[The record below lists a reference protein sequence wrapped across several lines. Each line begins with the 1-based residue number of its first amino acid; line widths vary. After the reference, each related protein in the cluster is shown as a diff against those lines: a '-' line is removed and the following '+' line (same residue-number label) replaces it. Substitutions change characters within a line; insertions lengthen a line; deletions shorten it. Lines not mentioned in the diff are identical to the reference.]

1 MVESY
6 GTPQP
11 RTCGGRW
18 WLGMDLVVSLLCE
31 LLCDNVRHHE
41 ECKHTFDG
49 AAVTA
54 KGDGK
59 DLASAATAKGYAED
73 LAPAETA
80 KADQRLQI
88 AVMIRSY
95 VFRDFRAR
103 QINSTLGLWSYPAS

>member
-1 MVESY
+1 MS
-6 GTPQP
+6 
-11 RTCGGRW
+11 
-18 WLGMDLVVSLLCE
+18 VSLLPT
-31 LLCDNVRHHE
+31 LLGDNVRHHE
-41 ECKHTFDG
+41 ERKHTFDG
-49 AAVTA
+49 AAATA

-59 DLASAATAKGYAED
+59 DFASVATAKGYAED
-73 LAPAETA
+73 PAPAETA